1 MTQKKEKVNTM
12 IKLSYYLGRKVVVNF
27 KSGYTMKGLFEHYK
41 DNEYYLV
48 LRDGS
53 RSYFKSNTINW
64 IKYKE

>member
-1 MTQKKEKVNTM
+1 M
-12 IKLSYYLGRKVVVNF
+12 IVLSYYLGRDVIIRFDN
-27 KSGYTMKGLFEHYK
+27 GYVMQGLFEHYK
-41 DNEYYLV
+41 DNEYYIV

>member
-1 MTQKKEKVNTM
+1 M
-12 IKLSYYLGRKVVVNF
+12 IVLSYYLGRDVIIRFDN
-27 KSGYTMKGLFEHYK
+27 GYIMQGLFEHYK
-41 DNEYYLV
+41 DNEYYIV

>member
-1 MTQKKEKVNTM
+1 M
-12 IKLSYYLGRKVVVNF
+12 IVLSYYLGRDVIIRFDN
-27 KSGYTMKGLFEHYK
+27 GYIMQGLFEHYK